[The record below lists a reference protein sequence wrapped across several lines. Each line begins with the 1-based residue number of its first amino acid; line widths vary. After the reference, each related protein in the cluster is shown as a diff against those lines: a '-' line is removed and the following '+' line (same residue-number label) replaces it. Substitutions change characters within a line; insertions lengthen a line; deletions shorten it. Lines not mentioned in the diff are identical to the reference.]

1 MTTDS
6 NQRTYLVAGGGTAGH
21 IEPALAVADAL
32 TTVDPACTVGALGT
46 ARGLETSL
54 VPPRGYQL
62 HLIDPVPV
70 PRKVNGALFKLPFR
84 VIRAVRQ
91 TIRIIRTENISA
103 VIGFGGYVSAPAYLA
118 ARLTGT
124 PFFVHE
130 ANARAGLANKLGTW
144 LGGRGLAAVDGSGI
158 KAKVVGI
165 PVRATLTAMN
175 SGATSQEGRSA
186 ARKTLGLD
194 PERPVVLITG
204 GSQGA
209 ASINRALAEGLN
221 DLLADGIQV
230 VHAYGKKNAEP
241 DAATGYL
248 PRPYIDDM
256 PTAYRAADLIVCRCG
271 AMTVAEVSACG
282 VPAIYIPLPHGN
294 GEQELNAR
302 PIVDAGGA
310 VLIKDADLNG
320 STLVEH
326 VKALLNNPER
336 LQSMRTAVAE
346 SDHGSAAITIA
357 ELIVAAAAK

>member
-1 MTTDS
+1 MTSDS
-6 NQRTYLVAGGGTAGH
+6 NEHTYLVAGGGTAGH

-32 TTVDPACTVGALGT
+32 TTVDPNCTVGALGT

-54 VPPRGYQL
+54 VPQRGYQL

-91 TIRIIRTENISA
+91 AARIIRSENIAA

-118 ARLTGT
+118 ARLTRT

-144 LGGRGLAAVDGSGI
+144 LGGRGLAAVEGSGI

-165 PVRATLTAMN
+165 PVRAALNAVSTDTPIEE
-175 SGATSQEGRSA
+175 SRSA

-209 ASINRALAEGLN
+209 ASINRALSEGR
-221 DLLADGIQV
+221 DELLSDGIQII
-230 VHAYGKKNAEP
+230 HAYGKKNAEP
-241 DAATGYL
+241 DAAAGYL

-282 VPAIYIPLPHGN
+282 VPAIYVPLPHGN

-320 STLVEH
+320 STLVQQ
-326 VKALLNNPER
+326 VRALLNDPER

-346 SDHGSAAITIA
+346 SDHSSAAITIA
-357 ELIVAAAAK
+357 ELLVAAAAK